1 MSAQSNEAPV
11 PFALRLFVHSE
22 VLQSYFS
29 MYMKMST
36 YFNSLLTRARRR
48 YLGEEEWVQASETQ
62 TVFAHALVSIIRVV
76 HIH

>member
-11 PFALRLFVHSE
+11 PFALCLFMHSE

-36 YFNSLLTRARRR
+36 YFNSLLTHARRR
-48 YLGEEEWVQASETQ
+48 YLGEEEWVQAGEIQ
-62 TVFAHALVSIIRVV
+62 TVFAHALVSIIHVV